1 MKYYVTVEG
10 YTYEIDI
17 QPDGEVLV
25 NGERLQ
31 VDMQRSGRL
40 NLYSLLV
47 NHASYEVVIEPD
59 AERRNVYEVLL
70 EGARFE
76 VQVEDERSRRLAKA
90 VFALQAPPGELIL
103 RPPIPGLI
111 VSVPVEAGQ
120 SVEKGETLV
129 VFEAMKMQN
138 EIRAPRDG
146 VVREVRVR
154 PGMQVTQ
161 NDVLMIL
168 K

>member
-1 MKYYVTVEG
+1 MKYYVTAEG

-17 QPDGEVLV
+17 QPNGEVLV

-59 AERRNVYEVLL
+59 AQRRNAYEVLL

-76 VQVEDERSRRLAKA
+76 VQVEDERSRRLSQAT
-90 VFALQAPPGELIL
+90 FALQAPAGELIL

-120 SVEKGETLV
+120 LVEKGDTLV
-129 VFEAMKMQN
+129 IFEAMKMQN

-146 VVREVRVR
+146 LVREVRVR

-161 NDVLMIL
+161 DDVLMIV

>member
-1 MKYYVTVEG
+1 M
-10 YTYEIDI
+10 
-17 QPDGEVLV
+17 
-25 NGERLQ
+25 
-31 VDMQRSGRL
+31 
-40 NLYSLLV
+40 
-47 NHASYEVVIEPD
+47 
-59 AERRNVYEVLL
+59 
-70 EGARFE
+70 
-76 VQVEDERSRRLAKA
+76 
-90 VFALQAPPGELIL
+90 

-120 SVEKGETLV
+120 VVEKGDTLV

-138 EIRAPRDG
+138 EIRAPRAG

>member
-70 EGARFE
+70 EGARFA

-146 VVREVRVR
+146 IVREVRVR